1 MDEIEYK
8 VRTELAYGEGLTNEQ
23 IARLYEVSVEY
34 VQDIESAM
42 YDEVDVDSMDGDNAS
57 ALASAGFGTDEDYNC
72 YDFCD

>member
-23 IARLYEVSVEY
+23 IAKLFGVSVEY
-34 VQDIESAM
+34 VRAIDRAM
-42 YDEVDVDSMDGDNAS
+42 YDEVYADSMDGDNAS
-57 ALASAGFGTDEDYNC
+57 ALASAGWGTDEDYNC